1 VTSAARMSILH
12 RPQRTAHPPPHVF
25 EDSTHRSYPIGYEA
39 IALAVAEI
47 QFASAREN
55 FSLTVRRFKREATH
69 TVVVLVQ
76 LFCERTYPRNQS
88 AFVATLDRHLDCFA
102 SRQI

>member
-1 VTSAARMSILH
+1 MKLWKYSLRQQEKISRVKKDNKIPVTIRHIVDSAPGSNAK
-12 RPQRTAHPPPHVF
+12 QR
-25 EDSTHRSYPIGYEA
+25 
-39 IALAVAEI
+39 
-47 QFASAREN
+47 
-55 FSLTVRRFKREATH
+55 H

-88 AFVATLDRHLDCFA
+88 AFVATLVRHLDCFA